1 MWHKQFTEECSPGKC
16 IIKNTN
22 GQISSVAKRML
33 CNAVLIHRVIQIK
46 TL

>member
-1 MWHKQFTEECSPGKC
+1 MWYKQFTEKRSPGKC

-22 GQISSVAKRML
+22 GQISSVAKCML

-46 TL
+46 IL